1 MTKAAVKSDH
11 EHHGRRIGWTVFK
24 IGFAVALF
32 GGALWLLRH
41 QLEQTSI
48 GQILA
53 DFRAIPLWRI
63 VLAIGATVLSYA
75 YLGASEWWA
84 LEVIGRK
91 LASWRILLVTVVSYT
106 MSNGLGFSLA
116 TGGAARLRFYRAWGF
131 RGGEVAAVTLLAGI
145 AVTLSG
151 FVTVGLAL
159 QMVHGVPFSLHMIGL
174 VMLAP
179 AWLWLGHLPKRLK
192 FLPGVELVHPPLR
205 TRVLALSGGILDWVL
220 SGLALLLLMPDQP
233 GNHIAPFIAVFVLGS
248 VISAASGVPSGIGVF
263 EAVVLT
269 LSRHFALPHQTA
281 AALVLYRL
289 IYAIGPLCIT
299 ATGLAIAQFR
309 ATHRRVVTRRR

>member
-1 MTKAAVKSDH
+1 MTKAAANEEV
-11 EHHGRRIGWTVFK
+11 HHGRRVAWLVFK
-24 IGFAVALF
+24 IGFAIALF

-41 QLEQTSI
+41 ELQQTSPQ
-48 GQILA
+48 QILA

-63 VLAIGATVLSYA
+63 VLAIIATVLSYI

-84 LEVIGRK
+84 LEMIGKK
-91 LASWRILLVTVVSYT
+91 LATWRILLVTVVAYT

-116 TGGAARLRFYRAWGF
+116 TGGAARVRFYRQWGF
-131 RGGEVAAVTLLAGI
+131 KGTEIAAVTLLAGI

-151 FVTVGLAL
+151 FVTVGIAL
-159 QMVHGVPFSLHMIGL
+159 QMIHGVPFSLHLIGL
-174 VMLAP
+174 VMLVP
-179 AWLWLGHLPKRLK
+179 AWLWLGHLPKRVK
-192 FLPGVELVHPPLR
+192 FLPGVELLHPPLR
-205 TRVLALSGGILDWVL
+205 TRVLALSGAVLDWVF
-220 SGLALLLLMPDQP
+220 SGLALLLLMPFQH

-248 VISAASGVPSGIGVF
+248 VLSAASGVPAGIGVF

-289 IYAIGPLCIT
+289 MYAIGPLCLT
-299 ATGLAIAQFR
+299 ASGLAIAQFR
-309 ATHRRVVTRRR
+309 ATHRRVRRRK

>member
-1 MTKAAVKSDH
+1 MTKAATSGEEV
-11 EHHGRRIGWTVFK
+11 HHGRRIAWLLFK
-24 IGFAVALF
+24 IAFAVALF

-41 QLEQTSI
+41 ELEKTSI
-48 GQILA
+48 EQVLA
-53 DFRAIPLWRI
+53 DFRAMPRWR
-63 VLAIGATVLSYA
+63 VGLAIVATILSYA

-84 LEVIGRK
+84 LEMIGKK
-91 LASWRILLVTVVSYT
+91 LASWKILLVTVVSYT

-116 TGGAARLRFYRAWGF
+116 TGGAARLRFYGQWGF
-131 RGGEVAAVTLLAGI
+131 KKREIAAVTLLAGI

-159 QMVHGVPFSLHMIGL
+159 QLIHGVPFSLHLIGL

-205 TRVLALSGGILDWVL
+205 TRALALGGGILDWVL
-220 SGLALLLLMPDQP
+220 SGLALLLLMPFH
-233 GNHIAPFIAVFVLGS
+233 GNDIAPFIAVFILGS
-248 VISAASGVPSGIGVF
+248 VISAASGVPAGIGVF

-269 LSRHFALPHQTA
+269 LTRHFAIPHQTA
-281 AALVLYRL
+281 AALVMYRL
-289 IYAIGPLCIT
+289 IYAVGPLSLT
-299 ATGLAIAQFR
+299 AIGLAIAQFR
-309 ATHRRVVTRRR
+309 ATHRHVRGRR

>member
-1 MTKAAVKSDH
+1 MTNKAATEEHS
-11 EHHGRRIGWTVFK
+11 HHGRRLGWMVFK
-24 IGFAVALF
+24 IAFAVALF
-32 GGALWLLRH
+32 GGAIWLLRH
-41 QLEQTSI
+41 ELEKTSVD
-48 GQILA
+48 QIMA

-63 VLAIGATVLSYA
+63 GLAIAATVLSYV

-84 LEVIGRK
+84 LEMIGRK
-91 LASWRILLVTVVSYT
+91 LATWRILLVTIVSYT

-116 TGGAARLRFYRAWGF
+116 TGGAARLRFYRSWGF
-131 RGGEVAAVTLLAGI
+131 RGTEIAAVTLLAGI

-159 QMVHGVPFSLHMIGL
+159 QAVHGVPLSLHLIGL

-179 AWLWLGHLPKRLK
+179 AWLWLGHLPKRVK
-192 FLPGVELVHPPLR
+192 FLPGVELLHPPLR
-205 TRVLALSGGILDWVL
+205 TRVLALSGGILDWIL
-220 SGLALLLLMPDQP
+220 SGLALLLLMPSQG
-233 GNHIAPFIAVFVLGS
+233 GNHIAPFLAVFVLGS
-248 VISAASGVPSGIGVF
+248 VISAASGVPGGIGVF

-289 IYAIGPLCIT
+289 IYAIGPLFLT
-299 ATGLAIAQFR
+299 ASGLAIAQFR
-309 ATHRRVVTRRR
+309 ATHRHIRRRK